1 MNAYYQFLHRQVNDD
16 ASVTASYRSTIHS
29 QGAWSEAEQHMAVAT
44 GVITAELEQF
54 NPRPEMQWG
63 RISLDILGMIHFG
76 EFTITTRVIRPGK
89 TIELVESIMA
99 SNGRPCIEACAW
111 RILKHDTDF
120 IAGIEDQNIGHPAE
134 LPDWVGMKHWPGG
147 YIASLQVTAHPD
159 RRAGKGIVWLNTPIE
174 MVEGQETS
182 DFVHI
187 IGLIDTANGI
197 VPRRG
202 SDRSWGYPNLDLQIH
217 LHRIPQGRWLGLETT
232 QQYGSSGIGLTS
244 SILHDVHGPFGH
256 SEQILTV
263 RPLS

>member
-1 MNAYYQFLHRQVNDD
+1 MSAYYQLLNRQTNDD
-16 ASVTASYRSTIHS
+16 QSVTSTYLSTIHS
-29 QGAWSEAEQHMAVAT
+29 QGAWSDAEQHMAVAT
-44 GVITAELEQF
+44 GVITAELEHY
-54 NPRPEMQWG
+54 NPRPEMDFG

-89 TIELVESIMA
+89 TIELLESTME
-99 SNGRPCIEACAW
+99 SKGRPCIVARAW
-111 RILKHDTDF
+111 RILKHDTHF
-120 IAGIEDQNIGHPAE
+120 ISGLEDAPLAHPEE
-134 LPDWVGMKHWPGG
+134 LPDWEGMKHWPGG
-147 YIASLQVTAHPD
+147 YIQSIQVKAHPD

-174 MVEGQETS
+174 MVEGQATS

-202 SDRSWGYPNLDLQIH
+202 SDRTWGYPNLDLQIH
-217 LHRIPQGRWLGLETT
+217 MHRLPEGRWLGLETI

-244 SILHDVHGPFGH
+244 SVLHDVHGPFGR

-263 RPLS
+263 RPLG